1 MPAAVLTVR
10 DNVRAKLRSRDTFP
24 RMTLELTIPPALSET
39 LRQRLPSLDRAA
51 LEGLAL
57 EGYRHGALSLAEV
70 RELLGFATRWEAQDF
85 LASFGSW
92 PDYDSETLAA
102 ELSPLKA

>member
-1 MPAAVLTVR
+1 
-10 DNVRAKLRSRDTFP
+10 
-24 RMTLELTIPPALSET
+24 MTLELTISPALIET

-57 EGYRHGALSLAEV
+57 EGYRHGALSLAQV
-70 RELLGFATRWEAQDF
+70 RELLGFASRWEAQEF

-92 PDYDSETLAA
+92 PDYDPATLAA
-102 ELSPLKA
+102 ELSPLEA